1 MLEMFPNTDFNYSN
15 NDAINSVIYLQ
26 SLQDIQGMTMAI
38 TISIRNAGKCSQ
50 LTLGLYNE
58 TIKHF
63 TRLFLYFFNLLFFKF
78 HVFSIDGK
86 RSPHS
91 D

>member
-38 TISIRNAGKCSQ
+38 TLSIRNAGKCSR
-50 LTLGLYNE
+50 LTSG
-58 TIKHF
+58 
-63 TRLFLYFFNLLFFKF
+63 
-78 HVFSIDGK
+78 
-86 RSPHS
+86 
-91 D
+91 